1 MKKLIFI
8 ILIITSILS
17 VSCNEDHDNVYEVK
31 LTMGIEGGIFKSSS
45 EIYEIDDVTTNVTVD
60 SEEKVINV
68 GNCKI
73 NAKLMEER
81 TYKNSGKQYIY
92 QSNDGNIRYGLSE
105 TSDSFYIAAQ
115 NDVNLSEYDEDNLTE
130 EKLINHVKSYIDKY
144 IGKDYIAQYT
154 YSCST
159 SVITVNDES
168 AWRENKSGFYISDSK
183 NEQIVYYNMEFIK
196 YVNGMQT
203 ADRIEVQCD
212 NYGNVKRFYFNKYD
226 ADWSSVTVDQ
236 TKVIE
241 SLESFLNRNINSEYD
256 IVSYEIQKQYL
267 TYMQSKIYL
276 SVDVGVTLNGND
288 NELVVLCP
296 LRISVD

>member
-17 VSCNEDHDNVYEVK
+17 VSCNEDRDNVYEVK

-92 QSNDGNIRYGLSE
+92 QSNDGNIRYGVSE

-115 NDVNLSEYDEDNLTE
+115 NDVSLSEYDEDNLTE

-183 NEQIVYYNMEFIK
+183 NEHIVYYNMEFIK
-196 YVNGMQT
+196 YVNGIQT
-203 ADRIEVQCD
+203 ADRIEVQSD
-212 NYGNVKRFYFNKYD
+212 NYGNIKRFYFNKYD
-226 ADWSSVTVDQ
+226 ADWSSVAVDQ
-236 TKVIE
+236 TKVNE

>member
-92 QSNDGNIRYGLSE
+92 QSNDGNIRYGVSE

-115 NDVNLSEYDEDNLTE
+115 NDVSLSEYDEDNLTE

-183 NEQIVYYNMEFIK
+183 NEHIVYYNMEFIK
-196 YVNGMQT
+196 YVNGIQT
-203 ADRIEVQCD
+203 ADRIEVQSD
-212 NYGNVKRFYFNKYD
+212 NYGNIKRFYFNKYD
-226 ADWSSVTVDQ
+226 ADWSSVAVDQ
-236 TKVIE
+236 TKVNE

-288 NELVVLCP
+288 NEFVVLCP

>member
-144 IGKDYIAQYT
+144 IGKDDIAQYT

-183 NEQIVYYNMEFIK
+183 NEHIVYYNMEFIK
-196 YVNGMQT
+196 YVNGIQT
-203 ADRIEVQCD
+203 ADRIEVQSD
-212 NYGNVKRFYFNKYD
+212 NYGNIKRFYFNKYD
-226 ADWSSVTVDQ
+226 ADWSSVAVDQ
-236 TKVIE
+236 TKVNE

-276 SVDVGVTLNGND
+276 SVDVEVTLNGHD
-288 NELVVLCP
+288 NEFVVLCP